1 MLLPSVPL
9 FLLLSLLP
17 AVALLVLGRWGLAY
31 AESRT
36 TLAILSLALGAGL
49 LFISLIS
56 AGSYSL
62 QALQGGRE
70 SRWLLAIPLVPYVS
84 VIVVMAR
91 ARSVDLPRLALGA
104 SAGLVPLYFVGMYS
118 ALLAACSLGD
128 CL

>member
-70 SRWLLAIPLVPYVS
+70 SRWLLAITSCS
-84 VIVVMAR
+84 VRQRHRGHGQGSFGRSPAAC
-91 ARSVDLPRLALGA
+91 ARSLSRPG
-104 SAGLVPLYFVGMYS
+104 S
-118 ALLAACSLGD
+118 ALLRGHVFRSVGGM
-128 CL
+128 